1 MVPGWVRNGKKGYI
15 HTSHHTPNTVFPKNE
30 ILNSQSPNTLSKPK
44 EQLTGLH
51 KILQKFIFYWN

>member
-1 MVPGWVRNGKKGYI
+1 MGPGWVRNGKKGYI

-44 EQLTGLH
+44 EQLTGLR